1 MVTKGK
7 LLKIYMNEALTYQGE
22 EKKRFLKENLYQAI
36 IKKLREADINGA
48 TVVRGIEGYGGEGFR
63 SASVV
68 DLSFDLPVIIEVVDT
83 AEKID
88 AILPVIRAMVNKGVV
103 MTIDV
108 DIHEV

>member
-7 LLKIYMNEALTYQGE
+7 LLKIYMNEALIYHGE
-22 EKKRFLKENLYQAI
+22 GKKRFLAESLYHAL
-36 IKKLREADINGA
+36 IKKLRDGNISGA

-63 SASVV
+63 SAGAM

-88 AILPVIRAMVNKGVV
+88 AILPEIRSMVNKGVV

-108 DIHEV
+108 DIH